1 VTERALTAGCNPTL
15 VERTWDAVVIGAGP
29 AGCTAAR
36 RLAHQGQATLVLDRH
51 AFPRDKVCGDG
62 LIPDAIESLRRGGL
76 LETVEREAFHAEAL
90 AVYSPG
96 AVRVDVAGRFLTL
109 RRRRLDQLLLDAALD
124 AGARFH
130 TATVAATRSTAECVE
145 LYLRGA
151 PVVVRAQYVVL
162 ATGADTRL
170 RSQVTPDGAAGAL
183 ALRCYAK
190 APVDL
195 QELVISFDRAVLP
208 GYAWIFPLGAGW
220 FNMGC
225 GVFHHGRRAPRI
237 NLRHTFTAF
246 THHFPIAREI
256 WRNRSDATPLAG
268 ARLRCGLE
276 PEASYDGKRTVAVG
290 ETIAATFPFTGEG
303 IGKAMETAEIAGDRV
318 DLALRRN
325 DPGVLADYPQRLVRQ
340 VAPRYEGYRVAERW
354 IRWPRLTDFVAARVA
369 HSRRLQRAAAGVL
382 SESADPRQIFSARA
396 LMPALLPWR
405 S

>member
-1 VTERALTAGCNPTL
+1 VTAPTLSAGFDATL

-29 AGCTAAR
+29 AGSTAAR
-36 RLAHQGQATLVLDRH
+36 RLAQQGHVTLVLDRH

-62 LIPDAIESLRRGGL
+62 LIPDAIDSLGRGGL
-76 LETVEREAFHAEAL
+76 LETVEREAFHSSTL

-109 RRRRLDQLLLDAALD
+109 RRRRLDQILLEAAVD

-130 TATVAATRSTAECVE
+130 AATVTATRSTAEGVE
-145 LYLRGA
+145 LQFRGV
-151 PVVVRAQYVVL
+151 PHMVRAQYVVL

-170 RSQVTPDGAAGAL
+170 RWQVARERAAGAL
-183 ALRCYAK
+183 ALRCYVK
-190 APVDL
+190 APMDL
-195 QELVISFDRAVLP
+195 RELVISFDRAVLP
-208 GYAWIFPLGAGW
+208 GYAWIFPLGDGW

-225 GVFHHGRRAPRI
+225 GVFHRGRRAPRV

-246 THHFPIAREI
+246 TDHFPIAREI
-256 WRNRSDATPLAG
+256 WRNRGDATPLAG

-276 PEASYDGKRTVAVG
+276 PEASYDGRRTVAVG
-290 ETIAATFPFTGEG
+290 ETIATTFPFTGEG

-325 DPGVLADYPQRLVRQ
+325 DPGILTDYPERLLRQ

-382 SESADPRQIFSARA
+382 RESADPRQVFSARA
-396 LMPALLPWR
+396 LMPTLLPWR